1 MCKLETKW
9 KVAIWEKYEEGKEG
23 EEKQIKKMAH

>member
-1 MCKLETKW
+1 MEGREM
-9 KVAIWEKYEEGKEG
+9 VDYEEGKEG